1 MIDSCFIEHSWVSV
15 PLTRTITRWPL
26 VGIRVRT
33 VDTRFSQRMEDEMK
47 HPMKVLAIDL
57 GGTHAHCAIVK
68 DREVVRSLVVQT
80 VGSKRLELALPTLAA
95 ALNTLAD
102 EERMSLDH
110 FAGVAVGFCGLVDSA
125 KNRVIS
131 TNAKYEDAP
140 NLDLQAWAKEELA
153 LPLWLENDARMA
165 LLGEW
170 YAGAAAGSNDVVMVT
185 LGTGIGG
192 AAMMDGRLL
201 TSKHSQ
207 AGSLGGHFPVRVD
220 GRLCTCGAI
229 GCAESEAA
237 GWSLPGICC
246 EWPGF
251 EASLLANVEL
261 NFENLFRC
269 ADAGDTVAVGIRE
282 HCLKVWAANAVALIH
297 AYDPELLIYGGGV
310 MRSGEMIVKYMQDYV
325 ARYAWTPW
333 GHVQVRAAKL
343 GNNAALLG
351 AVPLIAQ
358 GDRSKLN
365 VR

>member
-1 MIDSCFIEHSWVSV
+1 
-15 PLTRTITRWPL
+15 
-26 VGIRVRT
+26 
-33 VDTRFSQRMEDEMK
+33 MK
-47 HPMKVLAIDL
+47 ALAIDL
-57 GGTHAHCAIVK
+57 GGTHANCAIVE
-68 DREVVRSLVVQT
+68 DRRVIRSQVVRTS
-80 VGSKRLELALPTLAA
+80 GKGRLELMLPAFAETLKTLVAGERLK
-95 ALNTLAD
+95 LNQ
-102 EERMSLDH
+102 
-110 FAGVAVGFCGLVDSA
+110 FAGIAIGFCGLVDSA
-125 KNRVIS
+125 RNLVLS
-131 TNAKYEDAP
+131 TNSKYEDAP
-140 NLDLQAWAKEELA
+140 NLDLQAWADEEFT

-170 YAGAAAGSNDVVMVT
+170 HAGAASESNDVVMVT

-201 TSKHSQ
+201 TGKHFQ
-207 AGSLGGHFPVRVD
+207 AGCLGGHFPVRVD

-246 EWPGF
+246 EWTGF
-251 EASLLANVEL
+251 ETSRLANADL
-261 NFENLFRC
+261 NFENLFRY
-269 ADAGDTVAVGIRE
+269 ANAGDTVALGVRE

-310 MRSGEMIVKYMQDYV
+310 MRSGDLIVKYVQDYV
-325 ARYAWTPW
+325 ARHAWTPW
-333 GHVQVRAAKL
+333 GHVQVRAAQL
-343 GNNAALLG
+343 DNNAALLG